1 MGKKNRAKQRT
12 GAGATSHHSSGVGSS
27 ACSANIA
34 ALVDKPLRKILC
46 RQSAT
51 SIVKSV
57 RQCDNV
63 ITLAAVNFRI
73 MDASIQKSLLKAGL
87 VSTVLDLLKCC
98 GDKSFADMLKE
109 SKGNLAHPYTWINF
123 LDTAS
128 ACEMNDLHLQI
139 AENIGP
145 LVR

>member
-1 MGKKNRAKQRT
+1 MGKKNRAAKQR
-12 GAGATSHHSSGVGSS
+12 AGATSRSSGVGSS
-27 ACSANIA
+27 ACSEDIA
-34 ALVDKPLRKILC
+34 TLADKTLRKILC
-46 RQSAT
+46 RQSST

-63 ITLAAVNFRI
+63 MTLAAVNFRI

-87 VSTVLDLLKCC
+87 LSTVLDLLQCC
-98 GDKSFADMLKE
+98 GDKSFEDMLKE